1 MQIRKFR
8 QPTVREAL
16 REAREALGPDAYVL
30 ATEMV
35 PALGWRG
42 WLGRREVQ
50 LTAQFDPAVSAD
62 RPSPEER
69 RPAVTSKRAASGAPA
84 DSESSALVARLVAC
98 GLDLP
103 MAMGVVAA
111 IPEQSRRGASANR
124 LFQALTEEIA
134 TLSSADD
141 TFARA
146 EVFVGPPGVG
156 KTTTIAKIAARER
169 AAHGRRLGMIAAD
182 GFRAGAVDQLRT
194 YAEIIGSQF
203 KVARTSDELS
213 SAISSARNTVLVDT
227 AGRSPRD
234 RGLRAQ
240 LHALA
245 KHRNV
250 RTHLVMAADTSPS
263 SARRIFDS
271 YAEVKPSRIIITKLD
286 EAESLAPLS
295 GLLREQGI
303 PISYLTT
310 GQRVPEDL
318 EPATPAMIACAL
330 LREPLGAT
338 VS

>member
-1 MQIRKFR
+1 MQIKKFR

-42 WLGRREVQ
+42 FLGRREVQ
-50 LTAQFDPAVSAD
+50 LTAQFDPHVSVS
-62 RPSPEER
+62 RPPAEER
-69 RPAVTSKRAASGAPA
+69 RPAVTDQ
-84 DSESSALVARLVAC
+84 DSNALVARLVAC

-103 MAMGVVAA
+103 MAIGVVSA
-111 IPEQSRRGASANR
+111 IPEQMRRGATANR
-124 LFQALTEEIA
+124 LFQALAEGVA
-134 TLSSADD
+134 SLSAGDD
-141 TFARA
+141 QFARA

-169 AAHGRRLGMIAAD
+169 AGKGRRLGMIAAD

-194 YAEIIGSQF
+194 YADIIGSQF
-203 KVARTSDELS
+203 KVARTTEELS
-213 SAISSARNTVLVDT
+213 AAIASARSTVLVDT

-234 RGLRAQ
+234 RAIREQ
-240 LHALA
+240 LMALA
-245 KHRNV
+245 RHRNV
-250 RTHLVMAADTSPS
+250 RTHLVIAADTSVAT
-263 SARRIFDS
+263 ARRIFAS
-271 YAEVKPSRIIITKLD
+271 YADVKPSRIIITKLD

-310 GQRVPEDL
+310 GQRVPDDL

>member
-30 ATEMV
+30 ATELV

-50 LTAQFDPAVSAD
+50 LTAQFEAAVSVD
-62 RPSPEER
+62 RPLVEQR
-69 RPAVTSKRAASGAPA
+69 RSAVTDP
-84 DSESSALVARLVAC
+84 ESSALVARLVAC
-98 GLDLP
+98 GLDQP
-103 MAMGVVAA
+103 MALGVVAA
-111 IPEQSRRGASANR
+111 IPEQSRRGATANR
-124 LFQALTEEIA
+124 LFQALAEEVKA
-134 TLSSADD
+134 LSAGDD
-141 TFARA
+141 EFVRA

-169 AAHGRRLGMIAAD
+169 ASRGRRLGMIAAD

-194 YAEIIGSQF
+194 YADIIGSPF
-203 KVARTSDELS
+203 KVARTPDELS
-213 SAISSARNTVLVDT
+213 SAIASARNTVLVDT

-234 RGLRAQ
+234 RALRAQ
-240 LHALA
+240 LQALA
-245 KHRNV
+245 KHRHV
-250 RTHLVMAADTSPS
+250 RTHLVLAADTSPAT
-263 SARRIFDS
+263 ARRIFES
-271 YAEVKPSRIIITKLD
+271 YAEVRPSRVIITKLD

-295 GLLREQGI
+295 GVLREQGI
-303 PISYLTT
+303 PISFLTT
-310 GQRVPEDL
+310 GQRVPEDF